1 MLSMETGTE
10 KLQLPGKFNS
20 HDYFAGIYGARY
32 YPHMKPETVI
42 LKVSARQAK
51 YFRSLP
57 LHQSQEVVEE
67 TPEFTLFK
75 YFITPDYDFK
85 QDVLSFG
92 DSIEVLEPQ
101 ELRTEIK
108 NIIRTLNIKYND

>member
-1 MLSMETGTE
+1 MTTL
-10 KLQLPGKFNS
+10 
-20 HDYFAGIYGARY
+20 HGARV
-32 YPHMKPETVI
+32 YPDMKPETVI

-101 ELRTEIK
+101 ELRTAIGDMVRK
-108 NIIRTLNIKYND
+108 LNDKYNGTDV